1 MVVVKVSSFF
11 MLYDTILNSVAE
23 LTMSFEV
30 NAIKSTR

>member
-1 MVVVKVSSFF
+1 MAVVKVSSFSV
-11 MLYDTILNSVAE
+11 LYDTIRNTVAE